1 MQDLSFSSS
10 SHPPFQPFHNP
21 AHCIHQSQALTRNIP
36 HSHGLVQ
43 TRRHNQVFRWVELG
57 AHHIVI
63 MASQNTG
70 CQKKRIYW
78 EMLDNTFFFFFYWN
92 AYCNNYLVNI
102 GKVHCKQK
110 KLWYL
115 NLTLV
120 LNYHFPTLNFIATYQ
135 TQVLDCQ
142 FQMRIVWSSDAL
154 RIQGYSYREEN

>member
-1 MQDLSFSSS
+1 MHRHTETPLQIDETIIYSAVFQQLEKCQKSVIPKQKGVSAYSPYRFVLNTSEEEEEMQDLSFSSS

-70 CQKKRIYW
+70 CQKKKRIY
-78 EMLDNTFFFFFYWN
+78 
-92 AYCNNYLVNI
+92 
-102 GKVHCKQK
+102 
-110 KLWYL
+110 
-115 NLTLV
+115 
-120 LNYHFPTLNFIATYQ
+120 
-135 TQVLDCQ
+135 
-142 FQMRIVWSSDAL
+142 
-154 RIQGYSYREEN
+154 